1 MSKIE
6 DEWKPQTIWTLVQI
20 LLICEMCYTAM
31 VEKLITHAW
40 YGYTQECKKTV
51 DLNFSKMWNVNV
63 SRHYTIAHNTP
74 TS

>member
-20 LLICEMCYTAM
+20 LLICEMYYTTM

-40 YGYTQECKKTV
+40 YWVHSGMHEDSRPELLQDVEC
-51 DLNFSKMWNVNV
+51 
-63 SRHYTIAHNTP
+63 
-74 TS
+74 